1 MLQVM
6 QAMQA
11 TRHDPKADVIAI
23 NEPWSRTQL
32 SILASLMFPGV
43 TTDDLVRMKLDMVER
58 ALFHRRAVPRLKRS
72 IE

>member
-6 QAMQA
+6 QA
-11 TRHDPKADVIAI
+11 TRYDPKADVIAI

>member
-6 QAMQA
+6 QA
-11 TRHDPKADVIAI
+11 TRYDPKADVIAI

-58 ALFHRRAVPRLKRS
+58 AIFHRRAVPRLKRS